1 MRVPVLSLSGLG
13 VPVSNGFG
21 KRFAGAI
28 CVSTAAFAL
37 LLAASS
43 GAWAQC
49 TNSNFTFG
57 AGARAANAID
67 RNAIPTASPLISITN
82 TVNTAFLT
90 NTTSFVSAPP
100 AANPDQS
107 SGGVWTRAI
116 AGFVDSQANST
127 SVVAPGQVRGVA
139 GQFYGHGGISIDG
152 TGEGSSITG
161 GEQKG
166 TQACSQSSNQDYAG
180 VQVGADLGKL
190 NIGNSGANLHFGI
203 MSGYLGVRAEDTTP
217 AGGDYPNQPGDLK
230 SHFEVPFIGLYTA
243 LTKDN
248 FFADAQ
254 VRWDF
259 YQSHSSS
266 FIQDFFGVKNEAR
279 AFNVTGSLGYRIPLA
294 AQWFIEPSIG
304 GSWSRVTS
312 DQVTFVSSK
321 DKTFFAGGTVSIDDF
336 DSILGRASL
345 RLGTNV
351 TQGIYTWQPFVS
363 ASVIHEFA
371 GDVKSNVTLVQGNKS
386 GPDPTFP
393 SVDGLVLNTSTE
405 RLGTYGQIGFGSA
418 IVVGNSGWLGY
429 GRADIKVGDN
439 IQGMGFNV
447 GLRYQW

>member
-1 MRVPVLSLSGLG
+1 MLSYVRNWAWVAVAL
-13 VPVSNGFG
+13 
-21 KRFAGAI
+21 
-28 CVSTAAFAL
+28 AL
-37 LLAASS
+37 LIPS

-49 TNSNFTFG
+49 TNLPDFTFS
-57 AGARAANAID
+57 AGARAANLID
-67 RNAIPTASPLISITN
+67 RNAVPTASPLISITN

-90 NTTSFVSAPP
+90 NSTSFVSAPP
-100 AANPDQS
+100 GANPDQS

-116 AGFVDSQANST
+116 GGFVDAHANST
-127 SVVAPGQVRGVA
+127 SVVAPGQVRGGPV
-139 GQFYGHGGISIDG
+139 GGGSAEGSVSIDG
-152 TGEGSSITG
+152 TGGGSTIAN

-166 TQACSQSSNQDYAG
+166 TQLCSQSSHQDYVG
-180 VQVGADLGKL
+180 VQVGVDIGKL
-190 NIGNSGANLHFGI
+190 NLGSSGTNVHFGI
-203 MSGYLGVRAEDTTP
+203 TSGYLAAWAKDTTP
-217 AGGDYPNQPGDLK
+217 AGGSYPNQPGDLE
-230 SHFEVPFIGLYTA
+230 SRFEVPFIGLYTA

-266 FIQDFFGVKNEAR
+266 FIQDFFGVQNEAR
-279 AFNVTGSLGYRIPLA
+279 AITVTGNLGYRIPLA
-294 AQWFIEPSIG
+294 ANWFIEPSVG

-312 DQVTFVSSK
+312 DPVTFVSSK
-321 DKTFFAGGTVSIDDF
+321 DKFFFAGGTVSINDF

-371 GDVKSNVTLVQGNKS
+371 DDVKSKVTLVQGS
-386 GPDPTFP
+386 TGRP
-393 SVDGLVLNTSTE
+393 SLLDGLVFNASTE
-405 RLGTYGQIGFGSA
+405 RFGTYGQIGLGSA
-418 IVVGNSGWLGY
+418 IVVGDTGWLGY
-429 GRADIKVGDN
+429 GRADVKVGEN
-439 IQGMGFNV
+439 IQGVGFNV